1 MNQHQR
7 KFLLEAV
14 ESQYK
19 KERDKLRERE
29 PSEPSMNNYLISAV
43 LDGSFVMRAP
53 ALVRESLRK
62 RVMNLGK
69 TESLL
74 GSRGRWGQEDCDN
87 TVTLPAGL
95 LFELPPAYAAA
106 LAEHERAHKAWSDEM
121 EALDASLGAMRIKVQ
136 IGSDKALEALVEQA
150 DKLCSMSLTASSK
163 LLLGG
168 GTR

>member
-14 ESQYK
+14 ESQFK

-29 PSEPSMNNYLISAV
+29 PSEPSMNNYLIAAI
-43 LDGSFVMRAP
+43 LDGSFVMRDP
-53 ALVRESLRK
+53 ALVRESLRT

-69 TESLL
+69 TDSLL
-74 GSRGRWGQEDCDN
+74 GSRGQWGQKDN

-121 EALDASLGAMRIKVQ
+121 EALDASMGAMRIKVQ
-136 IGSDKALEALVEQA
+136 IGSDKALEVLVDQA
-150 DKLCSMSLTASSK
+150 DKLCSMSLTASNK

-168 GTR
+168 GK

>member
-29 PSEPSMNNYLISAV
+29 PSEPSMNNYLIAAV

-62 RVMNLGK
+62 RVMDLGK
-69 TESLL
+69 TGSLL
-74 GSRGRWGQEDCDN
+74 GSRGRWGEKADDN
-87 TVTLPAGL
+87 AVTLPAGL

-106 LAEHERAHKAWSDEM
+106 LAEHERAHRAWSDEM
-121 EALDASLGAMRIKVQ
+121 EALDASMGAMRIKVQ
-136 IGSDKALEALVEQA
+136 IGSDKALEVLVDQA
-150 DKLCSMSLTASSK
+150 DKLCSMSLTASNK
-163 LLLGG
+163 LLQGCG
-168 GTR
+168 K